1 MGSVTQLAEKR
12 KYESPRQR
20 ERQATILEAARRM
33 LEKKGYAG
41 VTMRALAREAGVAQA
56 TLYNIYGSKDDLI
69 LCAVEDLLLEV
80 EADVSSEAPTPGIES
95 ILTRARVN
103 GLQIQKT
110 PKFADA
116 MARSL
121 AGVQAGDP
129 LVGLLYTRAVPF
141 LEEHLQVALEQGD
154 LLPRVDVLLT
164 AQHMV
169 GQHWGVT
176 WLWIMGV
183 LPLENIV
190 TERLR
195 TDITALI
202 SVTRGP
208 ARQNLERQLADLP
221 IPSAKAAVQI

>member
-1 MGSVTQLAEKR
+1 MTQLAEKR

-20 ERQATILEAARRM
+20 ERQATILEAARLM

-69 LCAVEDLLLEV
+69 LSAVEDLLLGV
-80 EADVSSEAPTPGIES
+80 EADVNAAASEPGIES

-110 PKFADA
+110 PKYADA

-121 AGVQAGDP
+121 ASVQAGDP
-129 LVGLLYTRAVPF
+129 LVALLYTRAVPF
-141 LEEHLQVALEQGD
+141 VTEHLRAALEQGD
-154 LLPRVDVLLT
+154 LLPGVDVELT

-169 GQHWGVT
+169 GQHWGVI
-176 WLWIMGV
+176 WLWIMGI
-183 LPLENIV
+183 LPLQSMV
-190 TERLR
+190 AERLR
-195 TDITALI
+195 TDIMSLI
-202 SVTRGP
+202 AVTQGS
-208 ARQNLERQLADLP
+208 ARLSLERQLAELP
-221 IPSAKAAVQI
+221 LPSSGAAS

>member
-1 MGSVTQLAEKR
+1 MTQTAEKR

-33 LEKKGYAG
+33 LEMEGYAG

-69 LCAVEDLLLEV
+69 LCAVEDLLLGV
-80 EADVSSEAPTPGIES
+80 EADVTAAESTSGIES

-110 PKFADA
+110 PKYADA

-129 LVGLLYTRAVPF
+129 LVSLLYTRAVPF
-141 LEEHLQVALEQGD
+141 LEEHLQIALEQGD
-154 LLPRVDVLLT
+154 LLPRVDVRLT

-176 WLWIMGV
+176 WLWVLGV
-183 LPLENIV
+183 IALEDIV
-190 TERLR
+190 VERVR

-202 SVTRGP
+202 AVTRGP

-221 IPSAKAAVQI
+221 LPSSSAALPTAP

>member
-1 MGSVTQLAEKR
+1 
-12 KYESPRQR
+12 
-20 ERQATILEAARRM
+20 M
-33 LEKKGYAG
+33 LEKKGYTG

-69 LCAVEDLLLEV
+69 LSAVEDLLIGV
-80 EADVSSEAPTPGIES
+80 EADVNSAESPAGIQS

-110 PKFADA
+110 PKYADA
-116 MARSL
+116 MARAL

-129 LVGLLYTRAVPF
+129 LVGLLYTRALPF
-141 LEEHLQVALEQGD
+141 LEEHLQIAMEQGD
-154 LLPRVDVLLT
+154 LLPRVDVKLT

-183 LPLENIV
+183 VPLENIV
-190 TERLR
+190 AERLR
-195 TDITALI
+195 TDISALI
-202 SVTRGP
+202 AVTRGP
-208 ARQNLERQLADLP
+208 ARQNLERQLAELP
-221 IPSAKAAVQI
+221 TPSIQVAATA

>member
-1 MGSVTQLAEKR
+1 MTQPAEKR

-20 ERQATILEAARRM
+20 ERQAAILEAARRM
-33 LEKKGYAG
+33 LEKKGYSG

-69 LCAVEDLLLEV
+69 LSAVEDLLLGV
-80 EADVSSEAPTPGIES
+80 EADVQSTGSTPGIER
-95 ILTRARVN
+95 ILARARIN

-110 PKFADA
+110 PKYADA
-116 MARSL
+116 MARAL
-121 AGVQAGDP
+121 AGVKAGDP
-129 LVGLLYTRAVPF
+129 LVALLYTRALPF

-154 LLPRVDVLLT
+154 LLPRVDVHLT

-176 WLWIMGV
+176 WLWILGV
-183 LPLENIV
+183 IDLENIV
-190 TERLR
+190 AERLR

-202 SVTRGP
+202 AVTRGP
-208 ARQNLERQLADLP
+208 ARQNLERQLAELP
-221 IPSAKAAVQI
+221 IPA